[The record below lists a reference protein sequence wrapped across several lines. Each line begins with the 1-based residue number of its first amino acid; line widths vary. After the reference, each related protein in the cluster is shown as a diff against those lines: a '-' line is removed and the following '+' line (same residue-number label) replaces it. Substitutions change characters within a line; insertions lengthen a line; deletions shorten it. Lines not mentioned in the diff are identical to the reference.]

1 MNTNVLFFGSG
12 FMMLAA
18 LTGFF
23 LQTHFSMLKRKAV
36 RVRIDNRNYDN
47 RKPNNLR

>member
-1 MNTNVLFFGSG
+1 MNTNMLFLGSG

-23 LQTHFSMLKRKAV
+23 FQTHFSMLKRKAV
-36 RVRIDNRNYDN
+36 RVRIDNRNNEDRN
-47 RKPNNLR
+47 PNNLR